1 MPAIEGAA
9 EPLSLISREPRTRL
23 ADDFAPVLIASTF
36 GSLAVATIA
45 AILRLSAVPLPFDR
59 PLIPVAAPFNLPA
72 IALLTLLRAVLAAA
86 LTFTRRIAAVAAVA
100 GLTVRSLAALHALA
114 RTISPFRAIR
124 TRGFAL
130 NPRLGALRSRLGPFR
145 SAAHLAAAAVPGIR
159 AG

>member
-1 MPAIEGAA
+1 VPAIEGAA

-45 AILRLSAVPLPFDR
+45 AILRLSAILLPFHR
-59 PLIPVAAPFNLPA
+59 PLIPVAAPLNLPA
-72 IALLTLLRAVLAAA
+72 IALPTLLRAVLAAA
-86 LTFTRRIAAVAAVA
+86 LTFTRSIAAVAALA

-114 RTISPFRAIR
+114 RTISPFRAIH

-130 NPRLGALRSRLGPFR
+130 NPGLGALRSRLGPFR